1 MYKSWNIRRFRNRL
15 FEFVITNAPENSYY
29 ELVPHRVF
37 LTHIESLMHEYIH
50 SLTLAYARKELWAVE
65 GVARYFSIYYD
76 YYSIDFLNADANS
89 QTDVES
95 MRWVQEY
102 LEKINRPIDIMTD
115 SLELYNI
122 AVYSRSWDDPNDSY
136 TAGASFIGYVINCYG
151 EETAIYYACKK
162 DGEYA
167 SLDKT
172 YAQLVAEWNDYIE
185 QNYSSYSKF

>member
-50 SLTLAYARKELWAVE
+50 SLTLAYAREEMWVVE
-65 GVARYFSIYYD
+65 GVARYFSIRYD

-102 LEKINRPIDIMTD
+102 LEKIEIDPKIKQNPRFQ
-115 SLELYNI
+115 SI
-122 AVYSRSWDDPNDSY
+122 IW
-136 TAGASFIGYVINCYG
+136 
-151 EETAIYYACKK
+151 
-162 DGEYA
+162 
-167 SLDKT
+167 
-172 YAQLVAEWNDYIE
+172 YI
-185 QNYSSYSKF
+185 SIFDL